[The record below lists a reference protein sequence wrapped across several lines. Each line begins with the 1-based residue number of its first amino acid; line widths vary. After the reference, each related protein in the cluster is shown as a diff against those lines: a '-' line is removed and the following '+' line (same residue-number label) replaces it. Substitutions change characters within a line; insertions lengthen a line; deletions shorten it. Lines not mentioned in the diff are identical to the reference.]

1 MKSPSPV
8 YTAIAFN
15 TKKHIH
21 ILQNCI
27 SSKESQHIGMIVVLI
42 FITS

>member
-8 YTAIAFN
+8 YTIAFN